1 MPTIKNRR
9 ATDAQWAAENPILAS
24 GEVGYEINTN
34 KHKIGNGFST
44 WSELRYFIDEAA
56 VAALIA
62 AAGGGGGDGAP
73 IDDSVVALDKLWSSK
88 KTSDELVE
96 KANDLFV
103 VMSEPGV
110 FINVV
115 TGEIVD
121 IDTTNPT
128 KYGLQMGLA
137 SVYQMAATAQ
147 PKYVETATLITGAIS
162 VGVSSRLNGF
172 QSNPLDVEL
181 NNVAF
186 LSVFLTTP
194 STSGPVKFN
203 LRTTSLGGGSSE
215 SSAIFTIPQGET
227 EVFFTEPGWETR
239 PEHSVYQD
247 GDVLGVRITEAGTGA
262 TGFKVR
268 ALRKN

>member
-1 MPTIKNRR
+1 MPTIQNRR
-9 ATDAQWAAENPILAS
+9 ATRDQWTAENPILAA

-34 KHKIGNGFST
+34 KHKIGNGFAT

-62 AAGGGGGDGAP
+62 ASGGGGGGTS
-73 IDDSVVALDKLWSSK
+73 IDDGVIATDKTWSSQK
-88 KTSDELVE
+88 SSDELKG
-96 KANDLFV
+96 KADDMFV
-103 VMSEPGV
+103 VMSEAGV

-121 IDTTNPT
+121 IDMSDPT

-147 PKYVETATLITGAIS
+147 PRYVETATLITGALGIGMS
-162 VGVSSRLNGF
+162 ARANGF
-172 QSNPLDVEL
+172 QSNPGDIEL

-194 STSGPVKFN
+194 STSGQIKFN
-203 LRTTSLGGGSSE
+203 LISTSSDGGTSE
-215 SSAIFTIPQGET
+215 SSAQFIIPEGVK
-227 EVFFTEPGWETR
+227 EVFYTEPGWETR
-239 PEHSVYQD
+239 PEHSVYLD